1 MVVKNTDGKTTAT
14 WNEETKT
21 WAYSPENIRV
31 EQILI
36 GSNVGRS
43 LIEPYL
49 GPLPPDDPETHFIDP
64 TTGTRVEY
72 GVGPELQTRSRTAE
86 QPNLLLPATA
96 VFVRYRGAA
105 PIFNENL
112 REPSSVF
119 IFEIPKSPDSSIL
132 LCKMYPNSGF
142 SLVMLS
148 GDVADLDFTNAV
160 YDNDKSLYSE
170 TGLQTAQE
178 YLLGSMILLVIE
190 HDTAEKIP
198 EDYQFYSEIDG
209 RARSLLDY
217 LTGTSTQIP
226 NFDLYEGNI
235 GISPSMYFPEN
246 RLPPQE

>member
-1 MVVKNTDGKTTAT
+1 
-14 WNEETKT
+14 
-21 WAYSPENIRV
+21 
-31 EQILI
+31 
-36 GSNVGRS
+36 
-43 LIEPYL
+43 
-49 GPLPPDDPETHFIDP
+49 
-64 TTGTRVEY
+64 
-72 GVGPELQTRSRTAE
+72 
-86 QPNLLLPATA
+86 
-96 VFVRYRGAA
+96 
-105 PIFNENL
+105 
-112 REPSSVF
+112 
-119 IFEIPKSPDSSIL
+119 
-132 LCKMYPNSGF
+132 
-142 SLVMLS
+142 MLS